1 MCRALLSTAA
11 DIDPCDADIVEATV
25 TRFPE
30 RPGPD
35 VEVVEVDL
43 DQHPGVFR
51 GEPLTE
57 ARAESV
63 AADVL
68 SRLPGRPSLS
78 GRRER
83 SPSMTVRLPA
93 EKRARLDALAAR
105 EERRASDVVRDALDE
120 YLARH
125 AG

>member
-1 MCRALLSTAA
+1 M
-11 DIDPCDADIVEATV
+11 

-30 RPGPD
+30 RIDPE

-43 DQHPGVFR
+43 DKHPGVFR

-57 ARAESV
+57 GRAEAV

-83 SPSMTVRLPA
+83 SPSLTVRLPA
-93 EKRARLDALAAR
+93 EERARLDALAAR

-120 YLARH
+120 YLSRH